1 LSIVRIFPRAADQV
15 KKATLNGTLI
25 RQTLGV
31 ITLFISYSNGF
42 ILAHMMKMAV
52 PLAALVNMEI
62 ENHNACPTIT
72 YYIYSIKTFGKNNVK
87 GHDCTLK
94 VVTTS
99 C

>member
-1 LSIVRIFPRAADQV
+1 LSIVRIFPRAANQV

-31 ITLFISYSNGF
+31 STLFISYSSGF